1 MISWVLC
8 LNKST
13 YKHNKY
19 RKSQH
24 KQVDCMMCNQM
35 NLQPLTNLFAL
46 VPQQIFQSQQI
57 KLDIDLDSYQ
67 FIIYLK
73 QKYLFNFIPYPN

>member
-1 MISWVLC
+1 
-8 LNKST
+8 
-13 YKHNKY
+13 
-19 RKSQH
+19 
-24 KQVDCMMCNQM
+24 MMCNQM

-46 VPQQIFQSQQI
+46 VPQQIFQSHQI

-73 QKYLFNFIPYPN
+73 QKDFSISSHTQIRNSTVVI